1 MPGRVSRV
9 AHAVSQA
16 PLLALLLAWIATG
29 PAHAAPDAKPR
40 TVYVSASRLN
50 MRAQP
55 ALEAELL
62 TRWKINQPLRL
73 VSKVDT
79 RWCEVEAPAT
89 TADAALRKGYVDC
102 SYLLDRPVKLA
113 DTEIE
118 AANLILA
125 LNRLAADDLT
135 PTAYATL
142 PWAGTFKSHTA
153 DARQLLEALFDQMDR
168 HFALSPSMRT
178 YSDYNG
184 LLTYLSGLNTP
195 EQPLP
200 EPIASLLGRRLAL
213 LPLMRAAFS
222 ADFGEQ
228 PVEPVRRSITASLS
242 NLINARQAG
251 LYEAPATGNR
261 SAPRSGPFDLAA
273 VPPGKSF
280 FSEGRWA
287 IGWAPL
293 VTAVEGRNKTEAIY
307 RFHYSGS
314 GPWAVGDTIEM
325 AKAHRANVRTSF
337 RYLSGEADGGNE
349 TAQMRRTAEG
359 AFESSTVQVSLQAW
373 VITDTG
379 LIPGKLRQVVF
390 AGDACSSG
398 AGDTAA
404 EFVFA
409 KPLPAVVHGVFISS
423 APIDAARAKVTVH
436 KRSFLAPLLSDE
448 NTLTNETVAEVDLNG
463 DGIADLRS
471 RVSTDTSVSRFDGS
485 GGARMVRAGGWYA
498 YDVESLEVNENGRW
512 RMLSI
517 YDVVT
522 CT

>member
-1 MPGRVSRV
+1 MPRRVSRV
-9 AHAVSQA
+9 A
-16 PLLALLLAWIATG
+16 LALSLAVIAASS
-29 PAHAAPDAKPR
+29 AHAAPDTRPG

-55 ALEAELL
+55 TLDAELL
-62 TRWKINQPLRL
+62 TRWKINQPLKL
-73 VSKVDT
+73 LSKVDS
-79 RWCEVEAPAT
+79 RWCEVEAPASAAT
-89 TADAALRKGYVDC
+89 PALRKGYADC
-102 SYLLDRPVKLA
+102 SYLIERPVRLA
-113 DTEIE
+113 DTEAE
-118 AANLILA
+118 AANIILA

-135 PTAYATL
+135 PEAYASL
-142 PWAGTFKSHTA
+142 PWAQTFKSHTA
-153 DARQLLEALFDQMDR
+153 EARKLLEALFDQMDR

-184 LLTYLSGLNTP
+184 LLAYLSGLNTP

-200 EPIASLLGRRLAL
+200 EPIASLVGRRLAL

-222 ADFGEQ
+222 ADFAEQ
-228 PVEPVRRSITASLS
+228 PVEPVRRSITTSLS

-251 LYEAPATGNR
+251 LFEAPSAGNKAASR
-261 SAPRSGPFDLAA
+261 GGPFDLAA
-273 VPPGKSF
+273 PPPGKSF
-280 FSEGRWA
+280 FSDGRWA

-293 VTAVEGRNKTEAIY
+293 VTAVEGSNKAEAVY

-373 VITDTG
+373 AITDTG
-379 LIPGKLRQVVF
+379 LVPGKLRQVVF

-404 EFVFA
+404 EFAFA
-409 KPLPAVVHGVFISS
+409 KPLPATVHGVFISS

-448 NTLTNETVAEVDLNG
+448 NTLTNETMVEVDVNG

-471 RVSTDTSVSRFDGS
+471 RVSTDTSVSRFDGL
-485 GGARMVRAGGWYA
+485 GGARIVRVGGWYA